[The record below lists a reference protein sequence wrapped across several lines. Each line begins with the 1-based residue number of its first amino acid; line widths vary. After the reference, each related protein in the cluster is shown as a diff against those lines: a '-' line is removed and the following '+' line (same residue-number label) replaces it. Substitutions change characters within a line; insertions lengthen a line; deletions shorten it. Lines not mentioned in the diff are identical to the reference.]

1 LPGSLAVLPHQP
13 AGGARAPARLVTRVR
28 SPVGRGKGRARASER
43 GDSHAA
49 GRTDR
54 RASRAMA
61 GHAARR
67 CCLGWDFSTQQVP
80 SLGPWPSRG
89 RPRAWASRRR
99 GAPSRCVAAGREL
112 RPGPRPFPERGRPP
126 AGSRGRSGSVPE
138 RFTRSPGPRG
148 PSPKTLVAQ
157 WSHRLAHT
165 RSGSRPGAGSRLGTA
180 QCTHG
185 LYLPVTALGWH
196 QCAWAAD
203 PGLCCLGWG

>member
-1 LPGSLAVLPHQP
+1 VRREAGCAESSRRRWHPAGAGGNHPLPRSLAVLPHQP

-80 SLGPWPSRG
+80 SWAPGRAAGALALGRPAAAAPPPGVWPRGASCVPDPGPSRN
-89 RPRAWASRRR
+89 A
-99 GAPSRCVAAGREL
+99 GAPRRD
-112 RPGPRPFPERGRPP
+112 P
-126 AGSRGRSGSVPE
+126 AGAAEAS
-138 RFTRSPGPRG
+138 
-148 PSPKTLVAQ
+148 
-157 WSHRLAHT
+157 
-165 RSGSRPGAGSRLGTA
+165 RSGSRAVLG
-180 QCTHG
+180 
-185 LYLPVTALGWH
+185 LGGR
-196 QCAWAAD
+196 ARR
-203 PGLCCLGWG
+203 P